1 MHGPKEE
8 KNPDKEAPRK
18 APKGEKEMRRKTRFA
33 RVHVVFSIP
42 RRSYPTL
49 IQLLELVEEKTRGK
63 VVKVW
68 EG

>member
-8 KNPDKEAPRK
+8 DSRKETQGSQTQ
-18 APKGEKEMRRKTRFA
+18 GEKEMRRKTRFA